1 EVTVS
6 VTNNQKGGVRG
17 SVSLQKPDDWQASP
31 ALFNFDLKRKDER
44 ASFTF
49 VVKVPGGS
57 AESRKSISA
66 IANID
71 SPKYRAGYQIVSY
84 PHIEPRF
91 IYHEAKAEAE
101 VIDVK
106 VAPGLKVGYIE
117 GSGDDFG
124 AALKRIGVDVKTID
138 SHALASGDLS
148 VYDTIVAGVR
158 VY

>member
-1 EVTVS
+1 YRYADRALGEIRHELKVAPAVSVNVSPDILIYPKSASAIEREVTVS

-31 ALFNFDLKRKDER
+31 ALFNFDLKCKAER

-71 SPKYRAGYQIVSY
+71 GRKYRVGYQIVSY
-84 PHIEPRF
+84 PHIE
-91 IYHEAKAEAE
+91 
-101 VIDVK
+101 
-106 VAPGLKVGYIE
+106 
-117 GSGDDFG
+117 
-124 AALKRIGVDVKTID
+124 
-138 SHALASGDLS
+138 
-148 VYDTIVAGVR
+148 
-158 VY
+158 